1 MTSERLQIFEF
12 TVEETYNVLLSLD
25 VNKSVGPDGM
35 SSRMLRDTAYSSSV
49 SLTDIFNYSLKT
61 GIFPS
66 DWKKAN
72 VSPIFKK
79 GNRSEVKKL
88 PTHLST

>member
-1 MTSERLQIFEF
+1 
-12 TVEETYNVLLSLD
+12 
-25 VNKSVGPDGM
+25 
-35 SSRMLRDTAYSSSV
+35 MLRDTAYSICV
-49 SLTDIFNYSLKT
+49 SLTDIFNYTLKT

-79 GNRSEVKKL
+79 GNRSDVKNYRPISLLSNVSKVFERLVYNRLYYL
-88 PTHLST
+88 PR